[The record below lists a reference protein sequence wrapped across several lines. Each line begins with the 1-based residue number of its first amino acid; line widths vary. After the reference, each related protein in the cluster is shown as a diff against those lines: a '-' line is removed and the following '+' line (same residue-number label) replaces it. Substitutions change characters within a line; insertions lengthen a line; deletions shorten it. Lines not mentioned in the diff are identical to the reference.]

1 MSRWHNHY
9 PNGHAFFRTYSVHDW
24 CAKLDARAAAILY
37 EEWEKARAALGARV
51 PAYCIMPD
59 HVHIVIWSES
69 G

>member
-9 PNGHAFFRTYSVHDW
+9 PNGHAFFCTYSVQDW
-24 CAKLDARAAAILY
+24 CAKLDARAVAILC
-37 EEWEKARAALGARV
+37 EEWEKARMALGARA